1 MAWISFD
8 IFRTLG
14 FSDTLQ
20 LKPDQIFKHKD
31 DISRADWVLF
41 PQYWQ
46 LNALIYGL
54 NAKVF
59 PSQASYLLG
68 HNKIEMTRAF
78 EVVAPANI
86 PHTEIRANTPS
97 NADELWELMLQ
108 PFVAKLPK
116 ASQGSGVWLIQT
128 RSDWKAYLERS
139 DILYVQEYLPINRD
153 IRVEIIGDQV
163 ICAYWRLQ
171 SDQGFYNNVAK
182 GGVINHSPVPTQAI
196 TLALHLATSLDINH
210 AGFDIAMVG
219 DHPYVF
225 EFNRLFGNQ
234 GLDGGDK
241 KIREA
246 IIDYLNRQQQPTRP
260 NFPNAPAN
268 VDKPRPRAA

>member
-128 RSDWKAYLERS
+128 RSDWKA
-139 DILYVQEYLPINRD
+139 
-153 IRVEIIGDQV
+153 
-163 ICAYWRLQ
+163 
-171 SDQGFYNNVAK
+171 
-182 GGVINHSPVPTQAI
+182 
-196 TLALHLATSLDINH
+196 
-210 AGFDIAMVG
+210 
-219 DHPYVF
+219 
-225 EFNRLFGNQ
+225 
-234 GLDGGDK
+234 
-241 KIREA
+241 
-246 IIDYLNRQQQPTRP
+246 
-260 NFPNAPAN
+260 
-268 VDKPRPRAA
+268 